1 MVFRINI
8 QIRGLRTKI
17 VVVKETKS
25 SLRSALVIGFF
36 LGFWGIISATSTH
49 LEGSSD
55 TFSILI
61 NYSLMMSI
69 FPAVAMVGAYAS
81 SNLGLTKSDAFGSA
95 IISSTIGNVLAQLFG
110 FLIIVVSVYED
121 ISASELSESILS
133 VTSLVI
139 AVIVGFLAGLFR
151 VLVTSYNEPDQ
162 YFDETVEELEVKG
175 PATQDTTKRIVMQV
189 IEIERRLTDVET
201 TVKSERL
208 TNLLYGQR

>member
-1 MVFRINI
+1 MVFRINLE
-8 QIRGLRTKI
+8 IRGLANKSM
-17 VVVKETKS
+17 VVKGTKNN
-25 SLRSALVIGFF
+25 LRSALAIGFF
-36 LGFWGIISATSTH
+36 LGFWGIISATSSH

-69 FPAVAMVGAYAS
+69 FPAIAMVGAYAS

-95 IISSTIGNVLAQLFG
+95 IITSTIGNVLAQFFG

-121 ISASELSESILS
+121 FNASELSESILS

-139 AVIVGFLAGLFR
+139 AIVVGFLAGLFR
-151 VLVTSYNEPDQ
+151 VLVTSYSEPDQ
-162 YFDETVEELEVKG
+162 YFDDTVEEAEVKG

-189 IEIERRLTDVET
+189 IEIERRLSDVEN

-208 TNLLYGQR
+208 TNFLYGQR